1 MAEKPAAQDDPVVSK
16 SLAPHYVIAMVVLMA
31 TLFWA
36 LWDENFG
43 QRQWKAF
50 QQEWKTRYT
59 AFLGNARSRSADSE
73 KGVEGGAEYQTLKTA
88 YDKLNQDTSRA
99 RAKSMKSRI
108 DLSAKILAV
117 QNIFTDRR
125 AYVNALT
132 YGIETETSG
141 TSKQRQQKDLDKYK
155 QLVTGVEFPD
165 GSRHDYNYDQLGRN
179 FTTI

>member
-43 QRQWKAF
+43 QRPWKAF

-73 KGVEGGAEYQTLKTA
+73 KGVEGGAEYQSCKPPTTRPIR
-88 YDKLNQDTSRA
+88 KLPRA
-99 RAKSMKSRI
+99 RAKSMKSC
-108 DLSAKILAV
+108 
-117 QNIFTDRR
+117 
-125 AYVNALT
+125 
-132 YGIETETSG
+132 
-141 TSKQRQQKDLDKYK
+141 
-155 QLVTGVEFPD
+155 
-165 GSRHDYNYDQLGRN
+165 
-179 FTTI
+179 TI